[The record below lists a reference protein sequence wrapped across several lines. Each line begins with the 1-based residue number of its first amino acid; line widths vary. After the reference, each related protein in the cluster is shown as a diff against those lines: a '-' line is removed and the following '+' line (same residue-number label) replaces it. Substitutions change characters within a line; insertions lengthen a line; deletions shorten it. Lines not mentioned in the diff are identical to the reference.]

1 MCVCVQVRPL
11 PCTEE
16 TFTATQSEII
26 IVRWKLD
33 GKTLVSLSV
42 CLPVCLPACLPASLP
57 ACLSACLPV
66 CLPAFLPTHY
76 LLHCLLS
83 HLINSSTS
91 TSIYVL
97 FSLVQLDLDCEE
109 ADRVDRC
116 GEDNHSEG
124 EGEGEG
130 DGGKDKRNG
139 KAKGKYTIQD
149 CIDKFVE
156 REQLVST
163 E

>member
-1 MCVCVQVRPL
+1 M
-11 PCTEE
+11 
-16 TFTATQSEII
+16 FYSSSIH
-26 IVRWKLD
+26 
-33 GKTLVSLSV
+33 VSLS
-42 CLPVCLPACLPASLP
+42 
-57 ACLSACLPV
+57 
-66 CLPAFLPTHY
+66 
-76 LLHCLLS
+76 LL
-83 HLINSSTS
+83 
-91 TSIYVL
+91 
-97 FSLVQLDLDCEE
+97 QLDLDCEE

-116 GEDNHSEG
+116 GEDSHSHSHSEG

-130 DGGKDKRNG
+130 EGNGGKDKRNG